1 MRKHHRAAIFAATF
15 GIAGVASISS
25 GQVVINEFVYDDGGT
40 DDREFIELYNR
51 GATPVDISG
60 WVVTGRD
67 PSGNNGSV
75 TIAAGTTIAPGAYFV
90 LGNTGVL
97 NVNQTIVAGF
107 LENDNETIELRD
119 TTGATIDALAYET
132 NKGVAFAAPVAAEV
146 GPGIWGNNQSSDFAG
161 TPLNGSASMA
171 RWVDGRDNNNNGRDF
186 GFRPST
192 PGTSNN
198 PTNITAY
205 SLPDITGAAV
215 GSTLGGFAYSF
226 VAPRVIDPT
235 VADAANPNVIP
246 LPPNSTAKAI
256 VAWDSTGGGNAV
268 SAAETFNTREMRFD
282 VKAYFDTRNLP
293 QMSNATG
300 VTFRGSE
307 ISVFGLGAVEALNN
321 LTDLS
326 GAVGVTAGTLPAG
339 DSANGTTGIAWVY
352 EKVGETG
359 PGVGDVSEKLYLV
372 DANDGGDAQI
382 GGNTPLDWTILATVD
397 LSTIGSDWYDL
408 GIAIDAAGNG
418 TAYFGAQ
425 VFNFTV
431 GSDFH
436 AGSFSVAYRENTQ
449 IGSDGTP
456 DAILRP
462 PTFAQIP
469 EPASLALAALG
480 GIGLLGRRR
489 R

>member
-1 MRKHHRAAIFAATF
+1 MRKAHRAAIIAATF
-15 GIAGVASISS
+15 GIAGIASISS
-25 GQVVINEFVYDDGGT
+25 GQIVINEFVYDDGGT
-40 DDREFIELYNR
+40 DDREFVELFNS
-51 GATPVDISG
+51 GPNPVDISG
-60 WVVTGRD
+60 WLITGRD

-75 TIAAGTTIAPGAYFV
+75 TVSASTILNPGGFYV
-90 LGNTGVL
+90 LGTTGVL
-97 NVNQTIVAGF
+97 NVNQTFTAGLF
-107 LENDNETIELRD
+107 ENDNETIELRD
-119 TTGATIDALAYET
+119 ATGATIDAVAYET
-132 NKGVAFAAPVAAEV
+132 NKGVAFAAPVAAEI
-146 GPGIWGNNQSSDFAG
+146 GPGIWGNNQASDLAG
-161 TPLNGSASMA
+161 TPLNASSSLA

-186 GFRPST
+186 AFRPST

-198 PTNITAY
+198 PINITAY
-205 SLPDITGAAV
+205 QLPDISAAPV
-215 GSTLGGFAYSF
+215 GSTLSGFGYSF
-226 VAPRVIDPT
+226 VLPRVIDPQ

-268 SAAETFNTREMRFD
+268 SAAETFNTREMKFD
-282 VKAYFDTRNLP
+282 VKAYFDTRDLP
-293 QMSNATG
+293 LMSNASG

-307 ISVFGLGAVEALNN
+307 ISVFGLGSVEALNN

-326 GAVGVTAGTLPAG
+326 GAVGVTAGTLPAS

-359 PGVGDVSEKLYLV
+359 TGLGDVSEKLYLV

-397 LSTIGSDWYDL
+397 LSTISSDWYDL

-418 TAYFGAQ
+418 IAYFGAQ

-431 GSDFH
+431 GPEFH

-462 PTFAQIP
+462 PTFAVVP
-469 EPASLALAALG
+469 EPASLALVGLGAA
-480 GIGLLGRRR
+480 GLLGRRR